1 MTSPPKATEI
11 MGPARR
17 NSPLYLADLNRCLP
31 ASSLSREGRLFGWRM
46 IDYET
51 ENFKGI
57 MLRAGPETAAAAVEY
72 PLELQGWYDIYLGL
86 FNTAWRPYPDQRLW
100 VKLTEDPAFSCL
112 FLQAPSVDKGQ
123 VVQDLFWRTA
133 DLTGQR
139 LSFKQVATELI
150 PAGHPCRSNCD
161 TVWVAYI
168 KLVPLDPDEVEAL
181 QSDRV
186 QTGTRRLFA
195 TQDWG
200 SGFAWD
206 ASEGAI
212 RDMLEAYRHTDF
224 KRIYWEGAAGDLCSY
239 FSRVARTWTPEYA
252 RMEDYPVPAYRRI
265 VENFTEYEQ
274 RGIDPFRVAIDYSH
288 ELGLEFHASYRF
300 CEGMGPFHF
309 SPPFDQ
315 INRGGFYDRHPELR
329 AVRRDGSRAPRISL
343 SYPETREFLIS
354 LFLEMAEYPVD
365 GISILYNRRPP
376 FVEYEPPLVE
386 GFREEFGQDP
396 REIDEKDPRWLRYRA
411 SVLTEFMRELRQR
424 LHRQAHRQGRS
435 RPAALSAWVF
445 GGEEENLGDYIRKC
459 REFRLMGYNSY
470 HESPRNY
477 PVQSQAVQGWN
488 PAVGRGEVHP
498 ESAVQRCTGGTQDGL
513 GIRAT
518 RRDPVRSD
526 EGVDL
531 PEEGRSGGARVG
543 GGQGGAWDVDAVGPG
558 LQGVLPSLQGGGEA
572 GVSSIPAHCEDGDH
586 RRRRPEGDP
595 GEEARSGLRHPA
607 QGLPDDPDISV
618 PAVAGRM
625 PVEGVADC
633 PQAEPGVC
641 GPDVRGGEAAATEM
655 RVFGGDRPGSPQA
668 SGAVHG

>member
-1 MTSPPKATEI
+1 MTSQPEASEI

-17 NSPLYLADLNRCLP
+17 NLPLYLADLNRCLP
-31 ASSLSREGRLFGWRM
+31 SSALSREGRLFGWRM

-51 ENFKGI
+51 ENFEGV

-72 PLELQGWYDIYLGL
+72 PLELRGWHDVYLGL
-86 FNTAWRPYPDQRLW
+86 FNTAWRPYLDQRLW
-100 VKLTEDPAFSCL
+100 VKLAEDPAFSCL

-133 DLTGQR
+133 DLTGQN

-150 PAGHPCRSNCD
+150 PAGHPCRSTCD

-168 KLVPLDPDEVEAL
+168 KLVPLDADEVEAL
-181 QSDRV
+181 QSDRE

-206 ASEGAI
+206 AGEGAI

-224 KRIYWEGAAGDLCSY
+224 SRIYWEGAAGDLCSY
-239 FSRVARTWTPEYA
+239 FSRVARTWTPGFA
-252 RMEDYPVPAYRRI
+252 QMEDYPVPAYRRI

-365 GISILYNRRPP
+365 GISILFNRRPP
-376 FVEYEPPLVE
+376 YVEYEPPLVE
-386 GFREEFGQDP
+386 GFREEYGQDP
-396 REIDEKDPRWLRYRA
+396 RKIDEKDPRWLRYRA
-411 SVLTEFMRELRQR
+411 SVLTDFMRELRER
-424 LHRQAHRQGRS
+424 LQRQARSQGRS

-445 GGEEENLGDYIRKC
+445 GSEEENLFYAMDVPGWIREGLIDGIVPYTSAPGLYSWELAWEKAEDIEYWLSLTRGTEC
-459 REFRLMGYNSY
+459 ELALNIMPRALSPEQYRRKSHQLLRAGVPYLAFWDSSKTWAVDKIGEGSFQHLRRLG
-470 HESPRNY
+470 HTEEL
-477 PVQSQAVQGWN
+477 AAW
-488 PAVGRGEVHP
+488 
-498 ESAVQRCTGGTQDGL
+498 
-513 GIRAT
+513 IRAG
-518 RRDPVRSD
+518 
-526 EGVDL
+526 E
-531 PEEGRSGGARVG
+531 
-543 GGQGGAWDVDAVGPG
+543 
-558 LQGVLPSLQGGGEA
+558 PSLVHASTPLTKVGEWEMTF
-572 GVSSIPAHCEDGDH
+572 I
-586 RRRRPEGDP
+586 
-595 GEEARSGLRHPA
+595 
-607 QGLPDDPDISV
+607 
-618 PAVAGRM
+618 
-625 PVEGVADC
+625 
-633 PQAEPGVC
+633 AE
-641 GPDVRGGEAAATEM
+641 
-655 RVFGGDRPGSPQA
+655 
-668 SGAVHG
+668 